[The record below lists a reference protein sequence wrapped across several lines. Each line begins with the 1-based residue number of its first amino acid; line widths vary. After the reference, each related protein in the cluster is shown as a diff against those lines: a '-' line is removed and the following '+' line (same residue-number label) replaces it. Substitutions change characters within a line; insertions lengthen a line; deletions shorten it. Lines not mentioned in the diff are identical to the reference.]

1 MEYLRF
7 LHKNRRFLGYGFLLT
22 FLANFGQTTTIAVFG
37 GEIRAVFALSH
48 GDFGLAYGI
57 GTLSGGLML
66 IGAGRAIDHFDLRP
80 YTTVIAIC
88 LAAGCFSLSQA
99 NGFVFLAAAFFL
111 LRLFGQGLMSHTA
124 TTAMARYF
132 EPGVRG
138 RAVSVAVL
146 GFPVGEAMFP
156 GLAVFLIAAI
166 GWRETWVA
174 ASIALIV
181 LFIPLLLLLLRGQ
194 DLRHQALV
202 ARLARVGTSLSA
214 ARQWRLGEVLRDW
227 RFSVAM
233 SAMVAPAFITTGL
246 FFHQVHLV
254 DSKGWT
260 LGWFA
265 TGFVV
270 FAIMKVVA
278 SLASGILIDRFGA
291 RSMSLLY
298 LFPLAAGLLVLGFS
312 NAPVSALIFMALAG
326 LNGGL
331 GQTLMGT
338 LWAEIYG
345 VQHLGAVRGLVF
357 GLMVIVS
364 ATAPPILGILYDLD
378 VTVEVIAFYS
388 AGYCLFGSALLAW
401 LFSPGR
407 RSVSKSGR

>member
-1 MEYLRF
+1 MEYLHF

-22 FLANFGQTTTIAVFG
+22 LLANFGQTTTIAVFG
-37 GEIRAVFALSH
+37 GEIRAAFELSH
-48 GDFGLAYGI
+48 SDFGLAYGI

-66 IGAGRAIDHFDLRP
+66 ILAGRAIDHFDLRP
-80 YTTVIAIC
+80 YTGVIAMF

-99 NGFVFLAAAFFL
+99 NGSVFLVAAFFL

-132 EPGVRG
+132 EPRVRG

-146 GFPVGEAMFP
+146 GFPAGEAIFP
-156 GLAVFLIAAI
+156 GLSVFLIGAI
-166 GWRETWVA
+166 GWRETWLG

-181 LFIPLLLLLLRGQ
+181 LLIPLLLLLLRGHG
-194 DLRHQALV
+194 LRHQALV
-202 ARLARVGTSLSA
+202 ARLARVGASLSA
-214 ARQWRLGEVLRDW
+214 ARQWSLGEVLRDW
-227 RFSVAM
+227 RFPVAM

-265 TGFVV
+265 SGFVV
-270 FAIMKVVA
+270 FAVMKVVA

-291 RSMSLLY
+291 RPISLLY
-298 LFPLAAGLLVLGFS
+298 LFPLGGDLLVLGLS

-357 GLMVIVS
+357 GLIVVVS
-364 ATAPPILGILYDLD
+364 AIAPPIFGVLYDFD

-388 AGYCLFGSALLAW
+388 AGYCLFGSVLLAW
-401 LFSPGR
+401 LFFPGR
-407 RSVSKSGR
+407 PASKPGG